1 MPAALQ
7 PPMHPTLP
15 ELARRFGNVPA
26 RRIRLD
32 RYPADESDVEDL
44 HAVEGRS
51 YELVDGVL
59 LEKEMGFQESAIAVE
74 ITTRLKNFI
83 RGKSLGVIAGADGMM
98 KLAPGL
104 VRIPDAS
111 FVRKAQFPGGRIGYA
126 PIPNI
131 HPDLA
136 VEVLSPSNTVEEM
149 DEKLDDYFTAG
160 ATLVWLVEP
169 DTRSVSVFTS
179 ADRAAAVR
187 LTIADTL
194 DGGAVLPG
202 FTLPVADI
210 FAELD
215 SI

>member
-15 ELARRFGNVPA
+15 ELAHRFGNLPA

-32 RYPADESDVEDL
+32 RYPADEADVEDL
-44 HAVEGRS
+44 HILEGRS

-59 LEKEMGFQESAIAVE
+59 LEKEMGFQESAIAMK
-74 ITTRLKNFI
+74 IGRRLGNFI
-83 RGKSLGVIAGADGMM
+83 EGKHLGVIAGADGMM

-111 FVRKAQFPGGRIGYA
+111 FVRKAQFPGGRIGDA

-136 VEVLSPSNTVEEM
+136 VEVLSPNNTVEEM

-160 ATLVWLVEP
+160 ATLVWLIEP
-169 DTRSVSVFTS
+169 ETRSVSVFTS
-179 ADRAAAVR
+179 ADRATAVR
-187 LTIADTL
+187 LTIADSL
-194 DGGAVLPG
+194 DGGGVLPG
-202 FTLPVADI
+202 FALPIADI

-215 SI
+215 NI

>member
-1 MPAALQ
+1 M
-7 PPMHPTLP
+7 
-15 ELARRFGNVPA
+15 
-26 RRIRLD
+26 
-32 RYPADESDVEDL
+32 EDL
-44 HAVEGRS
+44 HAAEGRS

-59 LEKEMGFQESAIAVE
+59 LEKEMGFQESALAVE
-74 ITTRLKNFI
+74 ITTRLKNFV

-111 FVRKAQFPGGRIGYA
+111 FVRKAQFPGGRIGEA
-126 PIPNI
+126 AIPNL

-179 ADRAAAVR
+179 ADRATAVR
-187 LTIADTL
+187 LMIADTL
-194 DGGAVLPG
+194 DGGTVLPG
-202 FTLPVADI
+202 FVLPVADI

-215 SI
+215 AI